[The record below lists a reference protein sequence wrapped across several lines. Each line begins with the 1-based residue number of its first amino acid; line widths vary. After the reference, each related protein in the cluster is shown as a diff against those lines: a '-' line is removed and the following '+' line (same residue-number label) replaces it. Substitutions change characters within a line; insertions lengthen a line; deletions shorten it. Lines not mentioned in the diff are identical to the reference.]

1 MNAAQRQAARDIA
14 AGPRGRLY
22 GPFVPALRS
31 PEFMA
36 RLQQL
41 GTYLRY
47 DSALKPRLREM
58 VILLTAR
65 EWTQQYEWHVHV
77 PLAFEHGLSP
87 RIVRAIAEGRRP
99 RPMARDE
106 TVLWDFFME
115 LQRTRGVSDATYRR
129 ARRQFGERGL
139 VDLVG
144 TAGYYATLAMLM
156 NVARTPTPR
165 GGPRL

>member
-1 MNAAQRQAARDIA
+1 
-14 AGPRGRLY
+14 
-22 GPFVPALRS
+22 
-31 PEFMA
+31 MA

-87 RIVRAIAEGRRP
+87 RVVRAIAEGRRP

-106 TVLWDFFME
+106 TVLWDFFMHV
-115 LQRTRGVSDATYRR
+115 QRTRGVSDATY
-129 ARRQFGERGL
+129 
-139 VDLVG
+139 
-144 TAGYYATLAMLM
+144 
-156 NVARTPTPR
+156 PR
-165 GGPRL
+165 GGRAGGGGGGGGGGGAGGRRA